1 MRRFERICWQ
11 WTSAAVFGLF
21 MLSALPGSAQAEN
34 RKHHLGFALGYEKHL
49 SDDLKIESAGIDYTD
64 AGYGAIAYRLSVLHN
79 MDITLDARGT
89 THSDTIGGV
98 DLTMST
104 GFFGPGIRLISPN
117 EGLRPYMQANFFLVS
132 ESLEA
137 EVGNTKTSTDEN
149 GAGFGIS
156 GGVDIRAG
164 NLLSIPVEVNY
175 MYGKPAD
182 DISGIGANIGLT
194 FNFGQLK

>member
-1 MRRFERICWQ
+1 MPRFERSCWR

-21 MLSALPGSAQAEN
+21 MLSAVPGLARAEN

-64 AGYGAIAYRLSVLHN
+64 AGYGAIAYRLSVLSN

-89 THSDTIGGV
+89 THSDNIGGI

-137 EVGNTKTSTDEN
+137 EVGGVKTSTDEN
-149 GAGFGIS
+149 GTGFGIS
-156 GGVDIRAG
+156 GGVDIRAS
-164 NLLSIPVEVNY
+164 NLLSIPIEVNY

-182 DISGIGANIGLT
+182 DVSGIGANIGLT

>member
-1 MRRFERICWQ
+1 MRGSESVYLRW
-11 WTSAAVFGLF
+11 AVILGLA
-21 MLSALPGSAQAEN
+21 LSIPTVLPGPARAEN
-34 RKHHLGFALGYEKHL
+34 HKHHLGFALGYEKHL

-64 AGYGAIAYRLSVLHN
+64 AGYGALAYRLSVLPN

-89 THSDTIGGV
+89 THSDDIAGI

-104 GFFGPGIRLISPN
+104 GWFGPGLRLISPN
-117 EGLRPYMQANFFLVS
+117 EGLRPYMQANFFFVS
-132 ESLEA
+132 ETLEA
-137 EVGNTKTSTDEN
+137 ELGNTKTTTDEN

-182 DISGIGANIGLT
+182 DVSGIGANIGLT
-194 FNFGQLK
+194 FNFGTL

>member
-1 MRRFERICWQ
+1 MRVCELGRFRWA
-11 WTSAAVFGLF
+11 TTAVFGLF
-21 MLSALPGSAQAEN
+21 ILSALAGPARAEN

-64 AGYGAIAYRLSVLHN
+64 AGYGAIAYRLSVLSN

-137 EVGNTKTSTDEN
+137 EVGNTKTTTDEN

>member
-1 MRRFERICWQ
+1 MRGFEAFSGRL
-11 WTSAAVFGLF
+11 AVVLLLGLCT
-21 MLSALPGSAQAEN
+21 LVALPGSARAEN

-49 SDDLKIESAGIDYTD
+49 SDDLKQESLGIDYTN
-64 AGYGAIAYRLSVLHN
+64 AGYGAIAYRLSVLSN

-104 GFFGPGIRLISPN
+104 GFFGPGIRLISPS

-137 EVGNTKTSTDEN
+137 EVGGVKTSTDEN
-149 GAGFGIS
+149 AAGFGIS
-156 GGVDIRAG
+156 GGVDIRAS
-164 NLLSIPVEVNY
+164 NLLSIPIEVNY